1 MASHVRENAISP
13 WICAEQSL
21 LCCLT
26 ARDDAIVVGAVHYVY
41 ILRCADNSLYTG
53 ETSDLDHRL
62 AKHNEGTAC
71 TFTRARRP
79 VVLVYSETHAT
90 REAARARER
99 QLKRWT
105 RAKKDALIAGDR
117 ALLKRL

>member
-1 MASHVRENAISP
+1 MASSSN
-13 WICAEQSL
+13 
-21 LCCLT
+21 
-26 ARDDAIVVGAVHYVY
+26 VHYVY
-41 ILRCADNSLYTG
+41 ILRCGDDSLYIG
-53 ETSDLDHRL
+53 ETSNLHHRL
-62 AKHNEGTAC
+62 AKHNEGTGS

-79 VVLVYSETHAT
+79 VVIVYSETHTT
-90 REAARARER
+90 REMALARER